1 MKIVQRASAWFTI
14 VICVQLPLAALA
26 QDATITSVP
35 LATAAVAQVA
45 NDSSNPLSA
54 ALQSVPG
61 LLAQI
66 DSAVTTAVENTVA
79 ALTKILNPEAVY
91 SYGRSPPVYPSRKD
105 LLHIMLGSAK
115 S

>member
-1 MKIVQRASAWFTI
+1 MKTVQRASAWFTI

-35 LATAAVAQVA
+35 AVAQVA